1 MDLDDLLNEVE
12 AAIST
17 APNNGH
23 NIGQESNPFNA
34 DVETDSSY
42 DFLNNNLNK
51 LEHSKSLE
59 VNFNS
64 NISIHGHRNSQSF
77 NEYSHSSPI
86 DTQSSVNTMKQFTD
100 MYKGN
105 FISDSE
111 SPIFN
116 NDTFKV
122 NNEGFQNVRNSE
134 IKVNMNHENANDN
147 LNFSHSNVLSGLDNN
162 TDILDS
168 LLNFEVTEN
177 KINHPVEKKMINIDK
192 TAMDTQMEG
201 NIDIEDGMLLNHQLN
216 VSENLLKEKDTRV
229 NPDIDDMKNITQN
242 NSYTTAGIISSP
254 TSGRGSLNSDENDNI
269 DDIFQILS
277 PTESSSDN
285 LNRDNNGPNHA
296 QKKLSDHLY
305 SQGNAANDFSAS
317 TEDLKKVKQPSST
330 PNVQQNF
337 KLLNASN
344 LKKEITL
351 NSNVSGGTSIDDQSK
366 SKKNCSTVYLS
377 GSKDLKF
384 GYCSSSFHKF
394 ACSNLRCTQCDFQ
407 VLMIK
412 EAKWSTDAD
421 YMFLRNNM
429 PSLEKLKEKLIYNPI
444 YCQEESGD
452 SLCDIVLHNE
462 KESIDS
468 GILATKND
476 NSNNDLPDTSNY
488 VAYGCQCTSKS
499 INSVEKL
506 PPLGMS
512 EIRWCCAGHNVKL

>member
-177 KINHPVEKKMINIDK
+177 
-192 TAMDTQMEG
+192 
-201 NIDIEDGMLLNHQLN
+201 
-216 VSENLLKEKDTRV
+216 
-229 NPDIDDMKNITQN
+229 
-242 NSYTTAGIISSP
+242 
-254 TSGRGSLNSDENDNI
+254 
-269 DDIFQILS
+269 
-277 PTESSSDN
+277 
-285 LNRDNNGPNHA
+285 
-296 QKKLSDHLY
+296 
-305 SQGNAANDFSAS
+305 
-317 TEDLKKVKQPSST
+317 
-330 PNVQQNF
+330 
-337 KLLNASN
+337 
-344 LKKEITL
+344 
-351 NSNVSGGTSIDDQSK
+351 
-366 SKKNCSTVYLS
+366 
-377 GSKDLKF
+377 
-384 GYCSSSFHKF
+384 
-394 ACSNLRCTQCDFQ
+394 
-407 VLMIK
+407 
-412 EAKWSTDAD
+412 
-421 YMFLRNNM
+421 
-429 PSLEKLKEKLIYNPI
+429 
-444 YCQEESGD
+444 
-452 SLCDIVLHNE
+452 
-462 KESIDS
+462 
-468 GILATKND
+468 
-476 NSNNDLPDTSNY
+476 
-488 VAYGCQCTSKS
+488 
-499 INSVEKL
+499 
-506 PPLGMS
+506 
-512 EIRWCCAGHNVKL
+512 